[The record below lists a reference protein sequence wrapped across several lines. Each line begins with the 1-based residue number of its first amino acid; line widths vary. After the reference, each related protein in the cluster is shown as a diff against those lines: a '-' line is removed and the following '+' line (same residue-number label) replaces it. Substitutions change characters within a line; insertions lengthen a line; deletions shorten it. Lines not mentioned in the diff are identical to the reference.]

1 MKYVHSFKSLDPRYG
16 SRMANILLLRQY
28 NQYDDSELLAAGQ
41 ALLIYI
47 LMRMVDGETEHNNF
61 DIQLLVSLQ
70 VSINE
75 ADINMI
81 L

>member
-1 MKYVHSFKSLDPRYG
+1 
-16 SRMANILLLRQY
+16 MANILLLRQY